1 MRNLSISDAAD
12 FTGISK
18 RTLQRMCAN
27 GEIPGAELVGKTY
40 LLPREWVTENEE
52 RFVAPQDGYYGVRAA
67 ALFMNVSCQVLRNWV
82 DRGKIRGK
90 KELVNK
96 RYRWWV
102 LIEDVQKYRDEHP
115 SEYKDNSENY
125 SFEDFCVEHEI
136 LKRDGN
142 LNDLKIMWNVYEDDY
157 KDACK
162 EKGVIAER
170 L

>member
-1 MRNLSISDAAD
+1 MKNLSIATAAD

-40 LLPREWVTENEE
+40 MIPREWVQKNEE
-52 RFVAPQDGYYGVRAA
+52 RFVTPQDGYYGVRAA
-67 ALFMNVSCQVLRNWV
+67 ALFMDVSCQVLRNWV

-102 LIEDVQKYRDEHP
+102 LIEDVQKYKMEH
-115 SEYKDNSENY
+115 SEEIEDY

-136 LKRDGN
+136 LKRN
-142 LNDLKIMWNVYEDDY
+142 
-157 KDACK
+157 CS
-162 EKGVIAER
+162 
-170 L
+170 